1 MEKLK
6 GMEVS
11 VSRSAQVGLQFPVG
25 CIHRALRR
33 DSGSFLEHQVGEPAF
48 LFRRAVPKRLH
59 FSAPR
64 SGLGISCG
72 RDIRT
77 SENAARDNEKTSI
90 LGNPVRHP

>member
-33 DSGSFLEHQVGEPAF
+33 DSGSFLEHQCT
-48 LFRRAVPKRLH
+48 
-59 FSAPR
+59 SQR
-64 SGLGISCG
+64 SW
-72 RDIRT
+72 
-77 SENAARDNEKTSI
+77 NI
-90 LGNPVRHP
+90 LRSRY